1 MTRPKP
7 LLAPLIA
14 VFIGLVGFGNVSR
27 NPRFAS
33 FHAVDIL
40 QLLASGMCLGVALS
54 GLIASRRADASRSRV

>member
-33 FHAVDIL
+33 FHTVDVL
-40 QLLASGMCLGVALS
+40 QLLVSGMCFGVAFTALV
-54 GLIASRRADASRSRV
+54 ANRRANVRK